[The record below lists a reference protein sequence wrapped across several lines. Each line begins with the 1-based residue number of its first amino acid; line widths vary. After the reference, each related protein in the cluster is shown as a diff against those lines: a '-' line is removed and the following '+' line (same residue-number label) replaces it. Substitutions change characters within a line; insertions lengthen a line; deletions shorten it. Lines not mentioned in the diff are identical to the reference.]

1 MDLIRKIVREEL
13 RRALS
18 EIYSQTAE
26 PSSEEIIYDFEAGRS
41 FGVNKLAR
49 DIEGL
54 DQYYM
59 NSYFP
64 KSEMEESWMFEIDAQ
79 YGSTQLVEITH
90 KLKSDYESYWKLDLS
105 EVERGSEVPS
115 ITNSTGFVQGYDN
128 FVRKVN
134 SDLGREINP
143 DLL

>member
-1 MDLIRKIVREEL
+1 MELIRKIVREEL

>member
-13 RRALS
+13 KRALS
-18 EIYSQTAE
+18 EIYKTAE
-26 PSSEEIIYDFEAGRS
+26 PSSEAIIYDFEAGRS
-41 FGVNKLAR
+41 FGINKLAR
-49 DIEGL
+49 DIDGL

-59 NSYFP
+59 GSYFP
-64 KSEMEESWMFEIDAQ
+64 KSEMEESWMFEIDVQ
-79 YGSTQLVEITH
+79 YGGTQVIEITH
-90 KLKSDYESYWKLDLS
+90 KLKPDYQSYWKLDIAEL
-105 EVERGSEVPS
+105 ERGSEVPS
-115 ITNSTGFVQGYDN
+115 ITNSTGFVQGYEN

>member
-13 RRALS
+13 KRALS

-26 PSSEEIIYDFEAGRS
+26 PSKEEIIYDFEAGRS
-41 FGVNKLAR
+41 FGINKLAR

-59 NSYFP
+59 GSYFP
-64 KSEMEESWMFEIDAQ
+64 KSEMEENWMFEIDAQ
-79 YGSTQLVEITH
+79 YGGTQVIEITH
-90 KLKSDYESYWKLDLS
+90 KLKSDYKSYWKLDIS
-105 EVERGSEVPS
+105 ELERGSDVPS
-115 ITNSTGFVQGYDN
+115 ITSSTGFIQGYDN

>member
-13 RRALS
+13 KRALS

-26 PSSEEIIYDFEAGRS
+26 PSKEEIIYDFESGRS
-41 FGVNKLAR
+41 FGINKLAR

-59 NSYFP
+59 SSYFP
-64 KSEMEESWMFEIDAQ
+64 KSEMEENWMFEIDAQ
-79 YGSTQLVEITH
+79 YGGTQVIEITH
-90 KLKSDYESYWKLDLS
+90 KLKSDYESYWKLDIS
-105 EVERGSEVPS
+105 ELERGSDVPS
-115 ITNSTGFVQGYDN
+115 ITNSTGFIKGYDN
-128 FVRKVN
+128 FVSKTN
-134 SDLGREINP
+134 SSLGREINP

>member
-1 MDLIRKIVREEL
+1 MELIRKIVREEL
-13 RRALS
+13 KRALS

-26 PSSEEIIYDFEAGRS
+26 PSNEDIIYDFEAGRS

-79 YGSTQLVEITH
+79 YGGTQLVEITH

-105 EVERGSEVPS
+105 EVERGSEIPS